1 MKAKINT
8 EIKEFCKLLKL
19 STIGTEFEEV
29 VKESSDY
36 EDFLHRLLSLEVDA
50 RNQNSINRRIRLAH
64 FPVQKYLDELEVGC
78 LPKAMQ
84 KQIKALATLNFIRE
98 GQNLIMTGNPGT
110 GKSHIAVALGIK
122 ACEEGF
128 KVLYTT
134 IPLLITELKESK
146 DANKLRNF
154 QRKIEKYDLVIAD
167 ELGYVSFDREGAD
180 LLFTC
185 LSLRAITK
193 STIITSN
200 LTFDRWDEVF
210 GDPAITSAMVDR
222 LTYKA
227 ILVDMTGDSYR
238 LRETLRVNGEDFDYL
253 KEVGT
258 NESSKAKAS

>member
-1 MKAKINT
+1 MKVKINT

-19 STIGTEFEEV
+19 STIGDEFEEV
-29 VKESSDY
+29 EQEASDY
-36 EDFLHRLLSLEVDA
+36 EDFLHRLLSLEIDA
-50 RNQNSINRRIRLAH
+50 RNQNSITRRVRLAH
-64 FPVQKYLDELEVGC
+64 FPVRKQLDELEIDC
-78 LPKAMQ
+78 LPKPMQ
-84 KQIKALATLNFIRE
+84 KQIKALATLNFVRD

-110 GKSHIAVALGIK
+110 GKSHIAIALGIK
-122 ACEEGF
+122 ACEEGY

-154 QRKIEKYDLVIAD
+154 QRRIEKYDLVIAD

-185 LSLRAITK
+185 LSLRAINK

-238 LRETLRVNGEDFDYL
+238 LRETLRINGEEFDYL
-253 KEVGT
+253 KGVNA
-258 NESSKAKAS
+258 NETRETA

>member
-1 MKAKINT
+1 M
-8 EIKEFCKLLKL
+8 
-19 STIGTEFEEV
+19 
-29 VKESSDY
+29 
-36 EDFLHRLLSLEVDA
+36 
-50 RNQNSINRRIRLAH
+50 
-64 FPVQKYLDELEVGC
+64 
-78 LPKAMQ
+78 
-84 KQIKALATLNFIRE
+84 
-98 GQNLIMTGNPGT
+98 
-110 GKSHIAVALGIK
+110 
-122 ACEEGF
+122 
-128 KVLYTT
+128 LYTT

-154 QRKIEKYDLVIAD
+154 QRRIEKYDLVIAD

-185 LSLRAITK
+185 LSLRAISK
-193 STIITSN
+193 STIVTSN

-253 KEVGT
+253 KGVT
-258 NESSKAKAS
+258 ANETRETA